1 MNKEKKE
8 LTIQELKKNADAIK
22 DKVVIE
28 LGKSIIKDL
37 KSTPCSRRH
46 TLKIKLE
53 AFLKI
58 VKR

>member
-1 MNKEKKE
+1 M
-8 LTIQELKKNADAIK
+8 TVQELKKNADAIK

-37 KSTPCSRRH
+37 KSTPCSRRR

-53 AFLKI
+53 AFAKI